1 MRRVLFSVVL
11 LVPIAAFARQPAL
24 HDIPW
29 YSAHDQERL
38 TTLKMCHN
46 NQTLQL
52 ASDDCANAERAE
64 ATAVFKGTDSDP
76 LAYLDNPAYYSAN
89 PMIRQGV
96 LNACKHPENPG
107 NQMYIAHCAA
117 ARASAASGNAR

>member
-1 MRRVLFSVVL
+1 MRLILLSAVL
-11 LVPIAAFARQPAL
+11 LVPAAAFARQPAL
-24 HDIPW
+24 HDIAW
-29 YSAHDQERL
+29 YAAHDRERQV
-38 TTLKMCHN
+38 TLRMCHN

-64 ATAVFKGTDSDP
+64 ATAVFKGTDRDP

-89 PMIRQGV
+89 PIIRRGV
-96 LNACKHPENPG
+96 LNACQHPENPG

-117 ARASAASGNAR
+117 ARASAESEGTR

>member
-89 PMIRQGV
+89 PTIRQSV
-96 LNACKHPENPG
+96 LNACQHPETPG
-107 NQMYIAHCAA
+107 NQVFLLHCAA
-117 ARASAASGNAR
+117 AQASAAHSGGK

>member
-1 MRRVLFSVVL
+1 MRRVVFSVVL

-52 ASDDCANAERAE
+52 ASDE

-89 PMIRQGV
+89 PTIRQSV
-96 LNACKHPENPG
+96 LNACQHPETPG
-107 NQMYIAHCAA
+107 NQVFLLHCAA
-117 ARASAASGNAR
+117 AQASAAHSGGK